1 MPDILDNFRRELPL
15 CDTEVKVEWMGYAMQ
30 AQGTYTPEV
39 QHMLA
44 VRLAEIQ
51 KGKRK

>member
-1 MPDILDNFRRELPL
+1 MSDILDNFRRELPL
-15 CDTEVKVEWMGYAMQ
+15 CDTESGVELMRYAMQ

-44 VRLAEIQ
+44 VRKVEIQ